1 MPQAI
6 VCRTVD
12 MAPLEPQVFRSA
24 RPLTQLHVLVI
35 REHQD
40 DVGTDV
46 PAVPLKAAFQ
56 ARMRQEG

>member
-1 MPQAI
+1 
-6 VCRTVD
+6 